1 MSQKN
6 HKMINGRLL
15 QMNKPFSQ
23 LKQKQKEKIQEWL
36 YQEYARIDEIGK
48 PPNFKHN
55 IEILSAVYDK
65 IESAE
70 IWIPFHEAEKYF
82 YSRKRRFQTRYEKAH
97 NTEKDQSIFIFAGL
111 FLLDFFLS
119 EAIYP
124 CSVLPFD
131 TPAFLFLL

>member
-6 HKMINGRLL
+6 HKIIKDRLL
-15 QMNKPFSQ
+15 QINKHYYK

-36 YQEYARIDEIGK
+36 YQEYARIYDEIGK
-48 PPNFKHN
+48 PPSSKHN

-97 NTEKDQSIFIFAGL
+97 NTEKDQ
-111 FLLDFFLS
+111 
-119 EAIYP
+119 
-124 CSVLPFD
+124 
-131 TPAFLFLL
+131 